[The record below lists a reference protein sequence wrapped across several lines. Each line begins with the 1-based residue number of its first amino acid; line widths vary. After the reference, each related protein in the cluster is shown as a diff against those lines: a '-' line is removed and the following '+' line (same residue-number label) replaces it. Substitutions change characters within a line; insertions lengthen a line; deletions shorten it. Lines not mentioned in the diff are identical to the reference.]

1 MNEKKH
7 IAQDAFLRPAL
18 DTLEIDTEDEALFR
32 KFVVDK
38 AGKIDELWA
47 DFLQHESMDRLMAR
61 TPTMRTMIRH
71 TPLSNRIKNVMK
83 YDACLETV
91 GELMQY
97 SPDELRKFRGL
108 GEKSVN
114 EIVEYL
120 KSTGLFVLPNQQ

>member
-1 MNEKKH
+1 MNVKKH

-32 KFVVDK
+32 EFVVDK

-61 TPTMRTMIRH
+61 TPTMRTMFRH